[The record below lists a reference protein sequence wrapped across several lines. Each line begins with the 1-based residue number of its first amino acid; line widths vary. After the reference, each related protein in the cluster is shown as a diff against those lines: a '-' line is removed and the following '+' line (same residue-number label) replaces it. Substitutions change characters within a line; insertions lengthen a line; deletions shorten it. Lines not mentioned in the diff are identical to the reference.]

1 MHNRVGE
8 SYAFL
13 CSLKDDDSGKAAMTE
28 LIQQEARAVS
38 SNEIKGIGILFVCVN
53 NKQ

>member
-1 MHNRVGE
+1 M
-8 SYAFL
+8 SYASFF
-13 CSLKDDDSGKAAMTE
+13 SLKDDESGKAAMTE

-38 SNEIKGIGILFVCVN
+38 SNEIKGIGILFVCE